1 MSRDIAPFGLRLP
14 VSLRQELEKAAK
26 NSHRSINAELVLRL
40 EQSLDRY
47 PMDQAPH
54 VVRVKDG
61 AGANELP
68 SPAYNASEIE
78 RRLVEAF
85 RRLPDDKKKALL
97 ALIEN

>member
-1 MSRDIAPFGLRLP
+1 
-14 VSLRQELEKAAK
+14 
-26 NSHRSINAELVLRL
+26 
-40 EQSLDRY
+40 
-47 PMDQAPH
+47 MDQAPH